1 MARMAVDMSSEE
13 LRSHLFRSLQ
23 GRGVLDSLKVSC
35 QCTYTYHESCAQMIT
50 SAHLNKP
57 LTLNKCG

>member
-35 QCTYTYHESCAQMIT
+35 QRTYTYHFCSRIM
-50 SAHLNKP
+50 SLVHR
-57 LTLNKCG
+57 